1 MITNNLNK
9 LYSLI
14 FRKQHGT
21 LAKKKQKKKSHT
33 DGIKTLNK
41 L

>member
-1 MITNNLNK
+1 MITNNLYK

-14 FRKQHGT
+14 FRKWY
-21 LAKKKQKKKSHT
+21 LSEKKNKKKKSHT

>member
-9 LYSLI
+9 LSSLI
-14 FRKQHGT
+14 FRKWHGT
-21 LAKKKQKKKSHT
+21 LVESEKKKSHT